1 VRLSRILIV
10 LASALCLSS
19 IGSAQGA
26 PEVDSPDLR
35 SLRRLLEPQRR
46 SEHPQ
51 AQLVREIVGL
61 GPRVA
66 PLLVGLLT
74 GALHATDWEQSG
86 LSLEEARAAQSDEDA
101 LLCEALR
108 GLPKASVAHA
118 LSDACGGTATIDRRL
133 VGLHLLAEVG
143 EGADAV
149 ACWRELSRGIEEIH
163 LSRAYVRAQLES
175 ALARCLERSAAGFEP
190 LRRGLRDWEARLYP
204 AIVQACAD
212 AGRRP
217 GVEVL
222 SRLRGISR
230 ELDLVLVSE
239 LPKLAAATRGGLD
252 ELELSWLRGFLD
264 DEDPVVRSNALL
276 GLGRAC
282 DPSAAVRFVDA
293 LADSDERVAQ
303 AALWSLKQVSGVRLS
318 GSREIWLDWLEG
330 ESRWYESERPQQ
342 VQALES
348 KDPAVPVAA
357 LQELTRHP
365 LYRHENAR
373 AVSALCASAGADAD
387 VLRAACAALRAFHSM
402 AGADALLVLLG
413 HEDETLRALAHKAL
427 QELSGQTLAPE
438 FELWQAL
445 LAS

>member
-1 VRLSRILIV
+1 VRLARFLIV
-10 LASALCLSS
+10 LASAVCLAS
-19 IGSAQGA
+19 IGTAQSTPGA
-26 PEVDSPDLR
+26 DSPELH
-35 SLRRLLEPQRR
+35 SLRRVLDPRRR

-51 AQLVREIVGL
+51 AQLVSEIVGL

-74 GALHATDWEQSG
+74 GALPGTDWEESG

-118 LSDACGGTATIDRRL
+118 LSDTCGGTATIDRRL

-143 EGADAV
+143 EGAEAV
-149 ACWRELSRGIEEIH
+149 GCWRELGSGIEEIH
-163 LSRAYVRAQLES
+163 LRRAYVRAQLES
-175 ALARCLERSAAGFEP
+175 ALARCLERSAASFEP

-222 SRLRGISR
+222 SSLRGISR
-230 ELDLVLVSE
+230 ELDLELVRE

-264 DEDPVVRSNALL
+264 DADPVVRSDALL

-282 DPSAAVRFVDA
+282 DPCAPARLVDA

-318 GSREIWLDWLEG
+318 GNREIWQGWLEG
-330 ESRWYESERPQQ
+330 ESRWYDSGRAQQ
-342 VQALES
+342 LQALES
-348 KDPAVPVAA
+348 KDPALVVAA

-365 LYRHENAR
+365 LFRHENAR
-373 AVSALCASAGADAD
+373 AVSVLCASENAD
-387 VLRAACAALRAFHSM
+387 VLRAACAALRAFDSM
-402 AGADALLVLLG
+402 AGADALLTLLG
-413 HEDETLRALAHKAL
+413 HEDEALRALAHKTLQAL
-427 QELSGQTLAPE
+427 TGQTLAPQP
-438 FELWQAL
+438 ELWQAL
-445 LAS
+445 LAG